1 MDELKKLRNDL
12 DMCDEILID
21 ALRMRCQIIQEI
33 TNYKQKNGLP
43 IYQAEEEE
51 RKKSKMLAKLDDYE
65 YKKSIMAVYD
75 SILYRSKRIQSHEL
89 FGFNIF
95 LIGFMGVGKSTVSNA
110 LQNTFAMDVVE
121 MDEMIAKKNNMSI
134 SEIFDLHGEAYFR
147 NEETNL
153 LKEVGKEKNK
163 IVSCGGGVAMR
174 EVNIQEMTKSGKVIL
189 LTAKPETILE
199 RVKENHDRPLLENNK
214 TVEYVSE
221 LMEKRRP
228 AYEAA
233 ADIVI
238 ATDGKSANEICEEII
253 AQVKKFKLFDCSE
266 SSDRENER
274 GKKMSN
280 HITGHTVLL
289 CLLGSPVAHSV
300 SPEMHNEACSQLGLD
315 YTYLAFDVPEE
326 KMPQAVEGLRTMGAR
341 GWNITMPGK
350 NIMCKLADKVSPASE
365 ISGACNTIV
374 NDDGVLT
381 AYTTDGVGFMRAVA
395 ENGVD
400 IIGKKMT
407 LLGAGGAATAILVQ
421 AALDGVAEINV
432 FNVKDAFYPR
442 AEEIVKKLNERTG
455 CKVTLHDY
463 SDPEILRQ
471 SIADSAILVN
481 GTSVGMA
488 PKTDNTIITDTTMFH
503 KDLFVFDVIYN
514 PQETRLLREARAAG
528 CKTSNGMYMLLYQG
542 AASVEL
548 WTGQQMPVE
557 IIKENYFT
565 K

>member
-75 SILYRSKRIQSHEL
+75 SVLYRSKRIQSHEL

-174 EVNIQEMTKSGKVIL
+174 EVNVQEMRKSGKVIL

-253 AQVKKFKLFDCSE
+253 AQVKKFKYCDCSE

-280 HITGHTVLL
+280 HITGHTGLL

-463 SDPEILRQ
+463 SDSEILRQ

-542 AASVEL
+542 AASFEL

-557 IIKENYFT
+557 IIKEKYFT